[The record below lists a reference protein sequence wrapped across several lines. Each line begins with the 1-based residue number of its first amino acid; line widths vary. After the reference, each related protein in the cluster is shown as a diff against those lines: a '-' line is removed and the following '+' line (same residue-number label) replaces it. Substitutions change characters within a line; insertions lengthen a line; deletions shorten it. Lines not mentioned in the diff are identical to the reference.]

1 MEPLFHHILVPLDFT
16 QKNNGA
22 MKTALR
28 LAKQN
33 HSNVTLLHVIET
45 IDYAEDEEIAEFYES
60 MKKRARANLATCA
73 DRFHDAKVPVAE
85 KIVLGKRGM
94 GIVTYAMRKEVD
106 LVVLSSHKIKLD
118 EAPQGWA
125 TLSYQVSILCQCPVL
140 LVK

>member
-16 QKNNGA
+16 QKNNA
-22 MKTALR
+22 ALKIALK

-33 HSNVTLLHVIET
+33 HSRVTLLHVIET
-45 IDYAEDEEIAEFYES
+45 IDYAEDEEIAVFYET
-60 MKKRARANLATCA
+60 MKTRAREKLATCA
-73 DRFHDAKVPVAE
+73 DRFHELDISVAE
-85 KIVLGKRGM
+85 KVMLGRRGH

-106 LVVLSSHKIKLD
+106 LVVLSSHKIKLGQTP
-118 EAPQGWA
+118 EGWA